1 MHDFLKKIF
10 DFWALTSFFKFESV
24 DQPRYATLFCYPKPF
39 LYKFRKFCK
48 QSFREKKNKNT
59 LTGSANFKKTTKHH
73 VHLSVCA
80 KSRKTNDAKSRKWP
94 KTSILAIF

>member
-1 MHDFLKKIF
+1 MRDFLKNIF

-24 DQPRYATLFCYPKPF
+24 DQPRYASLFCYPKPS

-48 QSFREKKNKNT
+48 KLFREKNKNT
-59 LTGSANFKKTTKHH
+59 LTGPANCKKTTKRHA
-73 VHLSVCA
+73 HLSVCA